1 MVRGAIPGAGGSHV
15 SPAGE
20 LLLQVSGAIPTTP
33 LDLIRQ
39 STAITQTVLVILA
52 LLSLISWS
60 VIFGVWIQLSVANN
74 HARRFAQEFDKLRRL
89 DEANALSRRTTKSAL
104 PRLFLEASRFVVET
118 RGASLRIKETVTADT
133 GTIPNTTL
141 TGSQLEALHLLLDA
155 EADAQRER
163 LGHHVPVLATIGSV
177 SPLLG
182 LLGTVIGVIQA
193 FIGIATKG
201 SGNLSAVA
209 PGVAEALVA
218 TAASLAVAIPATF
231 GYNILA
237 NRLNRFDGAMERFNA
252 AVIARFVREG
262 QI

>member
-1 MVRGAIPGAGGSHV
+1 MTPMF
-15 SPAGE
+15 
-20 LLLQVSGAIPTTP
+20 LLLQGAIPTTP
-33 LDLIRQ
+33 VDLIRQ
-39 STAITQTVLVILA
+39 STAVTQVVLVVLA
-52 LLSLISWS
+52 VLSLISWG
-60 VIFGVWIQLSVANN
+60 VIFWTWVQVAG
-74 HARRFAQEFDKLRRL
+74 ASSRAQKFAQEFDRTRRL
-89 DEANALSRRTTKSAL
+89 EEGNGLARRSPRNAFSK
-104 PRLFLEASRFVVET
+104 LFLRATQFVGEI
-118 RGASLRIKETVTADT
+118 RGSSLRAKETAAEDQ
-133 GTIPNTTL
+133 GTLPNATL

-155 EADAQRER
+155 EADEERER
-163 LGHHVPVLATIGSV
+163 LGRHTPWLATIGSV

-182 LLGTVIGVIQA
+182 LLGTVLGVIQA

-237 NRLNRFDGAMERFNA
+237 SRLNRFDGAMERFNA

>member
-1 MVRGAIPGAGGSHV
+1 MNLTSA
-15 SPAGE
+15 
-20 LLLQVSGAIPTTP
+20 LLQGAIPTTP
-33 LDLIRQ
+33 LELIRE
-39 STAITQTVLVILA
+39 STATTRVVLGVLA
-52 LLSLISWS
+52 VLSLISWA
-60 VIFGVWIQLSVANN
+60 VILLTWVRLAMASGRAGK
-74 HARRFAQEFDKLRRL
+74 FADEFDKLKRL
-89 DEANALSRRTTKSAL
+89 DEGVSLARRSTQHALSRLLLR
-104 PRLFLEASRFVVET
+104 ASHFVVET
-118 RGASLRIKETVTADT
+118 RGASLRIKETVTQDT
-133 GTIPNTTL
+133 GTLPNVTL

-155 EADAQRER
+155 ESEGERER
-163 LGHHVPVLATIGSV
+163 LGKHIIWLATIGSV

-237 NRLNRFDGAMERFNA
+237 NRLNRFDSQMERFNA
-252 AVIARFVREG
+252 AVVARFVREG

>member
-1 MVRGAIPGAGGSHV
+1 MTGVVLSAQVQGAV
-15 SPAGE
+15 
-20 LLLQVSGAIPTTP
+20 PTTP
-33 LDLIRQ
+33 MELIRQ
-39 STAITQTVLVILA
+39 STPVTQVVLVVLVV
-52 LLSLISWS
+52 LSLISWA
-60 VIFGVWIQLSVANN
+60 VILGVWIQLGLAN
-74 HARRFAQEFDKLRRL
+74 RRALKFAGDFDRVRRL
-89 DEANALSRRTTKSAL
+89 DEANSLARRSPHSAL
-104 PRLFLEASRFVVET
+104 AKLFLQASHFIVET

-133 GTIPNTTL
+133 GTIPSATL

-155 EADAQRER
+155 EADDERSR
-163 LGHHVPVLATIGSV
+163 LGRHIPWLATIASV

-182 LLGTVIGVIQA
+182 LLGTVLGVIQA

-201 SGNLSAVA
+201 SGNLTAVA

-231 GYNILA
+231 GYNMLA
-237 NRLNRFDGAMERFNA
+237 NRLNRFDGMMERFNA

>member
-1 MVRGAIPGAGGSHV
+1 MSGAVLLLMQGAIP
-15 SPAGE
+15 
-20 LLLQVSGAIPTTP
+20 QTP
-33 LDLIRQ
+33 LELIRE
-39 STAITQTVLVILA
+39 STAVTRVVLVVLA
-52 LLSLISWS
+52 ILSLISWA
-60 VIFGVWIQLSVANN
+60 VIFATWIQLSVANSR
-74 HARRFAQEFDKLRRL
+74 AQRFAEEFDRTRRL
-89 DEANALSRRTTKSAL
+89 DEAASLARRSMKSAL
-104 PRLFLEASRFVVET
+104 SKLFLRASHFVVET
-118 RGASLRIKETVTADT
+118 KGASLRVKETTSESA
-133 GTIPNTTL
+133 GTLPNVTL
-141 TGSQLEALHLLLDA
+141 TGSQLEALHLILDA
-155 EADAQRER
+155 EADEERER
-163 LGHHVPVLATIGSV
+163 LGRHIPWLATIGSV

-237 NRLNRFDGAMERFNA
+237 SRVNRFDGAMERFNA
-252 AVIARFVREG
+252 AVIARLVREG

>member
-1 MVRGAIPGAGGSHV
+1 MAA
-15 SPAGE
+15 PA
-20 LLLQVSGAIPTTP
+20 LLQGAIPTTP
-33 LDLIRQ
+33 LELIRA
-39 STAITQTVLVILA
+39 STPVTQVVLIVLA
-52 LLSLISWS
+52 LLSLISWA
-60 VIFGVWIQLSVANN
+60 VIIGTWVQLSVANGR
-74 HARRFAQEFDKLRRL
+74 ARRFAQEFDKTRRM
-89 DEANALSRRTTKSAL
+89 DEANSLARRSVKNALSKLYLRASQFVQEMRGVGVRPRETATEDPGTL
-104 PRLFLEASRFVVET
+104 PNV
-118 RGASLRIKETVTADT
+118 
-133 GTIPNTTL
+133 TL

-155 EADAQRER
+155 EADEERDR
-163 LGHHVPVLATIGSV
+163 LGRHIPWLATIGSV

-182 LLGTVIGVIQA
+182 LLGTVLGVIQA

-237 NRLNRFDGAMERFNA
+237 NRVNRFGGAMERFSA
-252 AVIARFVREG
+252 SVIARLVREG

>member
-1 MVRGAIPGAGGSHV
+1 M
-15 SPAGE
+15 
-20 LLLQVSGAIPTTP
+20 
-33 LDLIRQ
+33 
-39 STAITQTVLVILA
+39 
-52 LLSLISWS
+52 
-60 VIFGVWIQLSVANN
+60 
-74 HARRFAQEFDKLRRL
+74 
-89 DEANALSRRTTKSAL
+89 
-104 PRLFLEASRFVVET
+104 
-118 RGASLRIKETVTADT
+118 
-133 GTIPNTTL
+133 
-141 TGSQLEALHLLLDA
+141 
-155 EADAQRER
+155 
-163 LGHHVPVLATIGSV
+163 

-209 PGVAEALVA
+209 PGVAEALIA

-237 NRLNRFDGAMERFNA
+237 NRLNRFDSAMDRFSA

>member
-1 MVRGAIPGAGGSHV
+1 VISAV
-15 SPAGE
+15 Q
-20 LLLQVSGAIPTTP
+20 LLLQVSGAVPTTP

-39 STAITQTVLVILA
+39 STAITKSVLVILA
-52 LLSLISWS
+52 LLSLISWA
-60 VIFGVWIQLSVANN
+60 VIFGVWIQLSMANN
-74 HARRFAQEFDKLRRL
+74 RARRFAQEFDKVRRL
-89 DEANALSRRTTKSAL
+89 DEANALARRTGQSAL
-104 PRLFLEASRFVVET
+104 PRLFLQASRFVVET

-133 GTIPNTTL
+133 GTVPNTTL

-155 EADAQRER
+155 EADDERER
-163 LGHHVPVLATIGSV
+163 LGRHVPVLATIGSV

-209 PGVAEALVA
+209 PGVAEALIA

>member
-1 MVRGAIPGAGGSHV
+1 MSQALA
-15 SPAGE
+15 
-20 LLLQVSGAIPTTP
+20 LLLQVQGAIPTTP
-33 LDLIRQ
+33 MELIRQ
-39 STAITQTVLVILA
+39 STVVTQVVLIVLA
-52 LLSLISWS
+52 VLSLVSWAM
-60 VIFGVWIQLSVANN
+60 IFGVWAQLAVANSR
-74 HARRFAQEFDKLRRL
+74 ASKFAQEFDKVRRL
-89 DEANALSRRTTKSAL
+89 DEANSLARKSTSAL
-104 PRLFLEASRFVVET
+104 ARLFLQASHFIVES
-118 RGASLRIKETVTADT
+118 RGASLRIRETVTADT
-133 GTIPNTTL
+133 GTIPSATL

-155 EADAQRER
+155 EADSQRDR
-163 LGHHVPVLATIGSV
+163 LGRHIPWLATIASV

-182 LLGTVIGVIQA
+182 LLGTVLGVIQA
-193 FIGIATKG
+193 FIGIATSG

-237 NRLNRFDGAMERFNA
+237 SRVNRFDGVMERFNA

>member
-1 MVRGAIPGAGGSHV
+1 MTAAW
-15 SPAGE
+15 
-20 LLLQVSGAIPTTP
+20 LLQQGAIPTTP
-33 LDLIRQ
+33 MELIRQ
-39 STAITQTVLVILA
+39 STTVTQVVLVVLA
-52 LLSLISWS
+52 ILSLISWG
-60 VIFGVWIQLSVANN
+60 VIFWTWTQLSAANTR
-74 HARRFAQEFDKLRRL
+74 AQKFAQEFDRTRKS
-89 DEANALSRRTTKSAL
+89 DEANSLARRTPKNAFSK
-104 PRLFLEASRFVVET
+104 LFLRAAQFISDTRAGTLRARET
-118 RGASLRIKETVTADT
+118 TTEDA
-133 GTIPNTTL
+133 GTLPNATL

-155 EADAQRER
+155 EADEERER
-163 LGHHVPVLATIGSV
+163 LGRHTPWLATIGSV

-193 FIGIATKG
+193 FIGIATRG

-237 NRLNRFDGAMERFNA
+237 SRLNRFESSMERFNA

>member
-1 MVRGAIPGAGGSHV
+1 MIGALLLIQVGGAIPA
-15 SPAGE
+15 
-20 LLLQVSGAIPTTP
+20 TP
-33 LDLIRQ
+33 MELIRQ
-39 STAITQTVLVILA
+39 ATAVTQAVLLILA
-52 LLSLISWS
+52 ALSLISWT
-60 VIFGVWIQLSVANN
+60 VILGVWIQLSTATGR
-74 HARRFAQEFDKLRRL
+74 ALKFAQEFDKVRRL
-89 DEANALSRRTTKSAL
+89 DEANSLARRSVRNALA
-104 PRLFLEASRFVVET
+104 RLFLQASHFVVET

-133 GTIPNTTL
+133 GTLPNATL
-141 TGSQLEALHLLLDA
+141 TGSQTEALHLLLDA
-155 EADAQRER
+155 EADTERER
-163 LGHHVPVLATIGSV
+163 LGRHIPWLATIASV

-237 NRLNRFDGAMERFNA
+237 NRVNRFDGMMERFNA
-252 AVIARFVREG
+252 GVIARFVREG

>member
-1 MVRGAIPGAGGSHV
+1 MMPMPAI
-15 SPAGE
+15 
-20 LLLQVSGAIPTTP
+20 LLQVQGAIPTTP
-33 LDLIRQ
+33 MELIRQ
-39 STAITQTVLVILA
+39 STTVTQAVLIVLA
-52 LLSLISWS
+52 VLSLISWA
-60 VIFGVWIQLSVANN
+60 IIIGVWIQLAIANGR
-74 HARRFAQEFDKLRRL
+74 ARKFATEFDKVRRL
-89 DEANALSRRTTKSAL
+89 DEANALSRKSPSAL
-104 PRLFLEASRFVVET
+104 ARLFLQASHFVVET

-133 GTIPNTTL
+133 GTIPSSTL

-155 EADAQRER
+155 EADSQRER
-163 LGHHVPVLATIGSV
+163 FSRHIPWLATIGSV

-182 LLGTVIGVIQA
+182 LLGTVLGVIQA

-201 SGNLSAVA
+201 SGNLTAVA

-237 NRLNRFDGAMERFNA
+237 SKLNRFDSVMERFNA

>member
-1 MVRGAIPGAGGSHV
+1 MTAGAQLLVQVGGAIPA
-15 SPAGE
+15 
-20 LLLQVSGAIPTTP
+20 TP
-33 LDLIRQ
+33 VELIRQ
-39 STAITQTVLVILA
+39 ATAVTQAVLVILA
-52 LLSLISWS
+52 LLSLISWA
-60 VIFGVWIQLSVANN
+60 VIFGVWLQLSTANRR
-74 HARRFAQEFDKLRRL
+74 AQRFASEFDKTRRL
-89 DEANALSRRTTKSAL
+89 DEAGGLARRTEKNAFAK
-104 PRLFLEASRFVVET
+104 LFLRASHFVSET
-118 RGASLRIKETVTADT
+118 RGVALRIKETATQDT
-133 GTIPNTTL
+133 GTPPSVTL

-155 EADAQRER
+155 EANEERER
-163 LGHHVPVLATIGSV
+163 LGRSIPWLATIASV

-237 NRLNRFDGAMERFNA
+237 NRLNRFDNAMDRFNA
-252 AVIARFVREG
+252 SVIARLVREG

>member
-1 MVRGAIPGAGGSHV
+1 MTAGLILQVGGAIPA
-15 SPAGE
+15 
-20 LLLQVSGAIPTTP
+20 TP
-33 LDLIRQ
+33 FELIRQ
-39 STAITQTVLVILA
+39 STPLTQAVLIILA
-52 LLSLISWS
+52 MLSLISWA
-60 VIFGVWIQLSVANN
+60 VIFGVWIQLSKANGS
-74 HARRFAQEFDKLRRL
+74 ARRFAQEFDKTRRL
-89 DEANALSRRTTKSAL
+89 DEANGLARRTPKSAL
-104 PRLFLEASRFVVET
+104 PKLFLQASHFVVET
-118 RGASLRIKETVTADT
+118 RGASLRIRESVTADT
-133 GTIPNTTL
+133 GTLPNATL

-155 EADAQRER
+155 EADEERER
-163 LGHHVPVLATIGSV
+163 LGRRIPWLATIGSV

-182 LLGTVIGVIQA
+182 LLGTVIGIIQS

>member
-1 MVRGAIPGAGGSHV
+1 MIGAPLLFQVGGAIPS
-15 SPAGE
+15 
-20 LLLQVSGAIPTTP
+20 TP

-39 STAITQTVLVILA
+39 STPLTQAVLVILA
-52 LLSLISWS
+52 VLSLISWA
-60 VIFGVWIQLSVANN
+60 VIFGTWIQLSIANGA
-74 HARRFAQEFDKLRRL
+74 ARRFATDFDKVRRL
-89 DEANALSRRTTKSAL
+89 EEANNLARRTQKSAL
-104 PRLFLEASRFVVET
+104 PRLFLQASHFVVET
-118 RGASLRIKETVTADT
+118 RGASLRIKESATADT
-133 GTIPNTTL
+133 GTLPNQTL

-155 EADAQRER
+155 EADSEGQR
-163 LGHHVPVLATIGSV
+163 LGRHIPWLATIGSV

-182 LLGTVIGVIQA
+182 LLGTVIGVISA

-237 NRLNRFDGAMERFNA
+237 HRLNRFDAAMDRFNA

>member
-1 MVRGAIPGAGGSHV
+1 MHTTL
-15 SPAGE
+15 
-20 LLLQVSGAIPTTP
+20 LLLQGAIPTTP
-33 LDLIRQ
+33 VDLIRQ
-39 STAITQTVLVILA
+39 STTVTQGVLVVLA
-52 LLSLISWS
+52 VLSLISWG
-60 VIFGVWIQLSVANN
+60 VIFWTWAQLSIANRN
-74 HARRFAQEFDKLRRL
+74 AQRFALEFDRIRRL
-89 DEANALSRRTTKSAL
+89 DEANSLARRSVKNALSK
-104 PRLFLEASRFVVET
+104 LFLRASQFVVET
-118 RGASLRIKETVTADT
+118 RGASLRAKETATQDT
-133 GTIPNTTL
+133 GTLPNVTL

-155 EADAQRER
+155 EADEERER
-163 LGHHVPVLATIGSV
+163 LGRHITWLATIGSV

-231 GYNILA
+231 GYNLLA
-237 NRLNRFDGAMERFNA
+237 NRLNRFDSSMERFNA
-252 AVIARFVREG
+252 GMIARFVREG

>member
-1 MVRGAIPGAGGSHV
+1 MIAGILPQVGGAIPS
-15 SPAGE
+15 
-20 LLLQVSGAIPTTP
+20 TP
-33 LDLIRQ
+33 LELIRQ
-39 STAITQTVLVILA
+39 ATAVTQVVLVVLA
-52 LLSLISWS
+52 LLSLISWA
-60 VIFGVWIQLSVANN
+60 VIFGVWVQLSNANSR
-74 HARRFAQEFDKLRRL
+74 AQRFTQEFDRTRRM
-89 DEANALSRRTTKSAL
+89 DEASSLARRNTVSAL
-104 PRLFLEASRFVVET
+104 ARLFLQASHFIVET
-118 RGASLRIKETVTADT
+118 RGASLRIKESVTAET
-133 GTIPNTTL
+133 GTIPSATL

-155 EADAQRER
+155 EADGERQR
-163 LGHHVPVLATIGSV
+163 LGSRIPWLATIGSV

-209 PGVAEALVA
+209 PGVAEALIA

-237 NRLNRFDGAMERFNA
+237 NRLNRFDSAMDRFSA